1 LQSDNVS
8 VIYSEKLKRLYIS
21 EKVLITDEF
30 HLDPEIENH
39 VLRYTEE
46 LNKQLDLQ
54 AGFSDVDLEA
64 RFSRVRTEETNLGNM
79 IADLCKSEFNTDFA
93 LTNGGNL
100 RANHIFSRGPLKW
113 KFLT

>member
-1 LQSDNVS
+1 M
-8 VIYSEKLKRLYIS
+8 
-21 EKVLITDEF
+21 ITDEF
-30 HLDPEIENH
+30 HPDEEIEKH
-39 VLRYTEE
+39 VLRYSEE

-79 IADLCKSEFNTDFA
+79 IADLCKSEFDTDFS

-100 RANHIFSRGPLKW
+100 RANHIFEQGPL
-113 KFLT
+113 